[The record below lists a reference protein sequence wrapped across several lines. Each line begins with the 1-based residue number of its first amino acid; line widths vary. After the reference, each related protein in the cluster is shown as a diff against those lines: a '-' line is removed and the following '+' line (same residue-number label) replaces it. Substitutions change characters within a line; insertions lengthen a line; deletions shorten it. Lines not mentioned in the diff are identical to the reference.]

1 MTVGTNQVVE
11 VTLNS
16 PANVYLVNAQ
26 GYKDYLNGNEFS
38 YKGGYAADSPYRIR
52 IPSSNRWYV
61 IVDSGE
67 EPISGIESSVK
78 VKSAS

>member
-1 MTVGTNQVVE
+1 MTVGVNQAAE
-11 VTLNS
+11 VTLNC

-38 YKGGYAADSPYRIR
+38 YKGGYAADSPYRIP
-52 IPSSNRWYV
+52 IPSSNHWYV

-67 EPISGIESSVK
+67 GPVSGIDPALK
-78 VKSAS
+78 